1 MNCTTNVAAI
11 KQAAAGR
18 WPEILSALSGLPI
31 ELFDGH
37 WHTCP
42 KCGKGL
48 FRLVSAE
55 TGAVF
60 CSYCNR
66 GGPAN
71 GG

>member
-1 MNCTTNVAAI
+1 MSTYDLSAV
-11 KQAAAGR
+11 KQAASGR
-18 WPEILSALSGLPI
+18 WVEILHAVGGLPLEI
-31 ELFDGH
+31 LDGKYH
-37 WHTCP
+37 PCP

-55 TGAVF
+55 TGACF
-60 CSYCNR
+60 CTYCFR